1 MIMRLERLTYNK
13 IKIFLTF
20 DDLTDRGLKKEDI
33 WKDSLKW
40 QQLFHDMLE
49 EASDEFGFEI
59 QGSVAVEIFSL
70 QAQGMV
76 MIVTMEEQ
84 DEDEESLGEGF
95 IEMQVTAVDGNEDI
109 LFEFQNIEDIIQLS
123 IRLSSMNIYGGS
135 LYSMNGR
142 YFLLMNDITSA
153 DLNKTISIL
162 AEYGTPSIISIH
174 RLLEYGKEI
183 VKEKAVD
190 TLVHYFSK

>member
-1 MIMRLERLTYNK
+1 MRLERLTYNK

-20 DDLTDRGLKKEDI
+20 DDLTDRGLTKEDI

-40 QQLFHDMLE
+40 QQLFHDMLD
-49 EASDEFGFEI
+49 EASNEFGFEI
-59 QGSVAVEIFSL
+59 HGSVAVEVFSL
-70 QAQGMV
+70 HAQGMV

-84 DEDEESLGEGF
+84 DEEEESLGEGF
-95 IEMQVTAVDGNEDI
+95 IEMQVTAVDGNEDV
-109 LFEFQNIEDIIQLS
+109 LFEFENIEDIIQLA
-123 IRLSSMNIYGGS
+123 IRLFSMNIFGGN

-142 YFLLMNDITSA
+142 YFLHMNDISSA

-162 AEYGTPSIISIH
+162 AEYGSPSIISIH

-183 VKEKAVD
+183 IKEKAVE
-190 TLVHYFSK
+190 TLVHYFSI

>member
-1 MIMRLERLTYNK
+1 MRLERLTYNK

-20 DDLTDRGLKKEDI
+20 DDLTDRGLTKEDI

-49 EASDEFGFEI
+49 EASNEFGFEI
-59 QGSVAVEIFSL
+59 HGSVAVEVFSL
-70 QAQGMV
+70 HAQGMV

-84 DEDEESLGEGF
+84 DEEEESLGDGF
-95 IEMQVTAVDGNEDI
+95 IEMQVTAVDGNEGV
-109 LFEFQNIEDIIQLS
+109 LFEFENIEEIIQLA
-123 IRLSSMNIYGGS
+123 IRLFSMNIFGGN

-142 YFLLMNDITSA
+142 YFLLMNNISSA

-162 AEYGTPSIISIH
+162 AEYGSSSIISIH

-183 VKEKAVD
+183 IKDKAVE
-190 TLVHYFSK
+190 TFVHFFSK

>member
-1 MIMRLERLTYNK
+1 MRLERLTYNK

-20 DDLTDRGLKKEDI
+20 DDLTDRGLTKEDI

-49 EASDEFGFEI
+49 EASNEFGFEI
-59 QGSVAVEIFSL
+59 HGSVAVEVFSL
-70 QAQGMV
+70 HAQGMV

-84 DEDEESLGEGF
+84 DEDEESLGDGF
-95 IEMQVTAVDGNEDI
+95 IEMQVTAVDGNEDV
-109 LFEFQNIEDIIQLS
+109 LFEFENIEDIIQLA
-123 IRLSSMNIYGGS
+123 IRLFSMNIFGGN
-135 LYSMNGR
+135 LYSLNGR
-142 YFLLMNDITSA
+142 YFLLMNDISSA

-162 AEYGTPSIISIH
+162 AEYGSPSIVSIH

-183 VKEKAVD
+183 IRKKAVE